1 MHQLAGQV
9 LILLV
14 AIIAPN
20 DSVSCILQPG
30 SLIWPLHARERALT
44 CTGGGHSGAGGRMV
58 EGSHV
63 VCGRAAVGCGMQGGK
78 SASAPMPSGLTRVA
92 RA

>member
-1 MHQLAGQV
+1 
-9 LILLV
+9 
-14 AIIAPN
+14 
-20 DSVSCILQPG
+20 
-30 SLIWPLHARERALT
+30 
-44 CTGGGHSGAGGRMV
+44 MV

-63 VCGRAAVGCGMQGGK
+63 VCGRAAVGCGMQGSK